1 MPWTLGFRGKGK
13 GGTASSAKRAQWSHR
28 RGLRA
33 GSANKAACTGLS
45 TPSSRGALLCAGS
58 RPAVV
63 GLKGPR
69 ERRATVLLEVRRH

>member
-1 MPWTLGFRGKGK
+1 MDPLVFAGREREEPRHQRN
-13 GGTASSAKRAQWSHR
+13 APS
-28 RGLRA
+28 GLIGAGARA